1 MSIKIEPITPIVP
14 EVGKGY
20 YAAILG
26 LSDGS
31 EGNYHLVKV
40 EVRAIGLRTISVN
53 FTHDGYSYNRTYRNG
68 DVELVEAVA

>member
-1 MSIKIEPITPIVP
+1 MAIKVEPIVP
-14 EVGKGY
+14 EVGKSY

-26 LSDGS
+26 LGS
-31 EGNYHLVKV
+31 KGNYHLIKV
-40 EVRAIGLRTISVN
+40 EVRAIGLLTISIN